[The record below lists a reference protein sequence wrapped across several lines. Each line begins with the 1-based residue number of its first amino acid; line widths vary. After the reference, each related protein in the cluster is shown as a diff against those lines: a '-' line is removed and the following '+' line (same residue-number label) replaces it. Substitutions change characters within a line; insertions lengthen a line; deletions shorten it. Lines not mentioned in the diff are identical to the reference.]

1 MRDDQ
6 RNHLDLDAL
15 DPREPDPSRPDAA
28 TQAGDAGARLG
39 RRGLLRAA
47 AVLGAAGAGTAALG
61 GLPADASP
69 AVGPAPAA
77 DDGFR
82 YSGVLQPGQ
91 GAHPGHYVRATAA
104 SVHWGELPNR
114 TTKPVLTVTSGAVV
128 TIDTVSH
135 EGILED
141 QGKNPVEYFGDHGVP
156 RSSVLDDAVAI
167 ARSTPHSG
175 PGPHVV
181 TGPVAVAGAARGDV
195 LKIEVLR
202 LAPRVP
208 YGVIS
213 NRHGKG
219 ALPGEYPERFE
230 GVPGYR
236 KYFNQGGEISV
247 FTPVGSRRGQY
258 RGLLPGPAA
267 PTFGLTPFLGLMGVA
282 LDTSAQVNSIPP
294 TVGGGNID
302 IRDLGVG
309 ATFYLPVQ
317 VPGAKFFTGDPH
329 FSQGDG
335 EVALTALEASL
346 RATVRLTVLKP
357 GDKAPALAFRYPFGE
372 NAEYWLPIGL
382 SDPDGPGGGQ
392 QKSLDPAMKT
402 AVRHA
407 LQFLTEEIGM
417 DGPVAYAYLSA
428 ATDFTVSQVVDITT
442 GVHGRIRKAD
452 FGR

>member
-1 MRDDQ
+1 M
-6 RNHLDLDAL
+6 
-15 DPREPDPSRPDAA
+15 
-28 TQAGDAGARLG
+28 LG

-47 AVLGAAGAGTAALG
+47 AVVGAAGVGSTALAGTATAATAT
-61 GLPADASP
+61 PASATPASATP
-69 AVGPAPAA
+69 ASAPPASATPASGSA
-77 DDGFR
+77 AADGFR
-82 YSGVLQPGQ
+82 YTGVLQPGQ

-114 TTKPVLTVTSGAVV
+114 TTAPVLTVASGAVV

-141 QGKNPVEYFGDHGVP
+141 QGKNPVEYFGDHGVA

-181 TGPVAVAGAARGDV
+181 TGPVAVVGAARGDV
-195 LKIEVLR
+195 LKVEVLR

-230 GVPGYR
+230 GVPRYR
-236 KYFNQGGEISV
+236 KYFNEGGEISV
-247 FTPVGSRRGQY
+247 FTPVGKRRGAY
-258 RGLLPGPAA
+258 RGLLPGPGGA
-267 PTFGLTPFLGLMGVA
+267 TFGLTPFLGLMGLA
-282 LDTSAQVNSIPP
+282 LDTSAQVDSVPP
-294 TVGGGNID
+294 TIGGGNID

-329 FSQGDG
+329 FAQGDG

-346 RATVRLTVLKP
+346 RATVRLSVVKP
-357 GDKAPALAFRYPFGE
+357 GGRAPGVAFRYPFAE
-372 NAEYWLPIGL
+372 NAQYWLPIGL
-382 SDPDGPGGGQ
+382 SDPNGPVGGQ

-402 AVRHA
+402 AVRNA
-407 LQFLTEEIGM
+407 LEFLTDELGM

-442 GVHGRIRKAD
+442 GVHARIRKAD
-452 FGR
+452 FSG